1 VDASEVFA
9 GLNPEQ
15 RRAVEAV
22 LGPVCILAGAGSG
35 KTTTITRRI
44 ANQVLTGAF
53 APSQLL
59 AVTFTDKAAGEMR
72 ARLARLGV
80 SGVPARTFHSSALA
94 QLHHFLPEGV
104 GSVLPSK
111 ALLVKQSAGSLPRPF
126 RFRPLADL
134 ANEVEWAKNRRLT
147 PATYLDGLGLHE
159 PPIPPDLMAGV
170 FAQYERRKQRQ
181 SLVDFEDLLELAI
194 RLYDEDENA
203 RATFH
208 DCYRAFTVD
217 EYQDVN
223 LLQQTLLERWLG
235 DRDELCVVGDDY
247 QSIYSFTG
255 ATPDHLLAVPSRFPN
270 ATVVRLERNYRSTP
284 EILAFANRLVPELG
298 GAEKVLTAMR
308 PSGESPVVR
317 PEPLAESE
325 VAAAVARVQALRADG
340 VQLEEMAVLYRIN
353 AQSEEFEEALSQA
366 GIPYQVRGGAFLA
379 RPAARHMLRV
389 LRRSADAPAAET
401 ARATAHAQGLLAEI
415 PGGLGEE
422 EMTRQADLARFV
434 RLAEEFDDG
443 TRRAADFLA
452 DLEKRFGA
460 ESQGRG
466 VNLLTYHRAK
476 GLEFEVVFLPRLEEG
491 LVPYKRSRS
500 VAARWRRSGGFST
513 LGSRARSRG
522 CSSAGRRPAS
532 RAASSPS
539 SASGRPLRSARPP
552 PSTARPRPVSLHSSA
567 GASSSRARRAC
578 RRTSYSATAPSRRS
592 PAASRRHWASSASS
606 PGSAPPSSLITA
618 PPSSPSS
625 ASTRRR
631 TRASS
636 GSPASRS

>member
-80 SGVPARTFHSSALA
+80 SGVPARTFHSAALA

-111 ALLVKQSAGSLPRPF
+111 ALLVKQSASSLPRPF

-134 ANEVEWAKNRRLT
+134 ANEVEWAKNRRLK
-147 PATYLDGLGLHE
+147 PATYLDGLGAHE

-170 FAQYERRKQRQ
+170 FAQYERRKERQ
-181 SLVDFEDLLELAI
+181 SLIDFEDLLELAI

-203 RATFH
+203 RETFR
-208 DCYRAFTVD
+208 DRYRAFTVD

-255 ATPDHLLAVPSRFPN
+255 ATPEHLLAVPRRFPDV
-270 ATVVRLERNYRSTP
+270 TVVRLERNYRSTP
-284 EILAFANRLVPELG
+284 EILEFANRLVPELG
-298 GAEKVLTAMR
+298 GAQKVLTATR
-308 PSGESPVVR
+308 PSGEPPAVR

-325 VAAAVARVQALRADG
+325 VAAAVARVQALRNDR

-401 ARATAHAQGLLAEI
+401 VRATAHAQGLLAEI

-422 EMTRQADLARFV
+422 EITRQADLARFV

-476 GLEFEVVFLPRLEEG
+476 GLEFEAVFLPRLEEG
-491 LVPYKRSRS
+491 LMPYKRSRS
-500 VAARWRRSGGFST
+500 VAALAEERRLLYVGLTRAKSRLFLSWSATGKPSRFLAELGVRTAATVREAATLDGAAATRFAALKRWRLEQSRAEGVPAYVVFNNRTLEEIARNQPTT
-513 LGSRARSRG
+513 LGELSVLPGVGPAKLAHYGAAILAELGVDPAKDAGVEWIAR
-522 CSSAGRRPAS
+522 
-532 RAASSPS
+532 
-539 SASGRPLRSARPP
+539 
-552 PSTARPRPVSLHSSA
+552 
-567 GASSSRARRAC
+567 
-578 RRTSYSATAPSRRS
+578 
-592 PAASRRHWASSASS
+592 
-606 PGSAPPSSLITA
+606 
-618 PPSSPSS
+618 
-625 ASTRRR
+625 
-631 TRASS
+631 
-636 GSPASRS
+636 